1 MTSTEEKMINRNIG
15 QLIITFAF
23 FYSSVICH
31 FKALEFYNDQ
41 SLGLAIFLWI
51 CATSSFL
58 GALRF
63 QIAKV
68 IYKILDLMK
77 NGK

>member
-1 MTSTEEKMINRNIG
+1 MTNSVEKMINRNIG

-23 FYSSVICH
+23 FYSSIICH
-31 FKALEFYNDQ
+31 FKALEFYNNANF
-41 SLGLAIFLWI
+41 GLAILLWI

-58 GALRF
+58 GGLRF
-63 QIAKV
+63 QIAKI
-68 IYKILDLMK
+68 IYKIIELRK

>member
-1 MTSTEEKMINRNIG
+1 MTNTEERMINRNIG

-23 FYSSVICH
+23 FYSSIICH
-31 FKALEFYNDQ
+31 FKALEFYNGQ
-41 SLGLAIFLWI
+41 QLGLAIFLWV
-51 CATSSFL
+51 CATTSFL

-63 QIAKV
+63 QIAKI
-68 IYKILDLMK
+68 IYKIMDLRK